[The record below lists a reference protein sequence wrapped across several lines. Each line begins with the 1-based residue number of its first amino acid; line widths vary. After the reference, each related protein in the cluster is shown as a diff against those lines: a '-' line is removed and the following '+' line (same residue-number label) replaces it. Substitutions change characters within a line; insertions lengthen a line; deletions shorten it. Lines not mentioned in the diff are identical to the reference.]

1 MRDFLEKELD
11 KLKISKGEREILI
24 EEFVEW
30 RWEYFE
36 EDFESKNGRKPT
48 VKEGKEFVKEYIAN
62 NSEFRKAPMRQAEK
76 EKGQMQCLLY
86 ALRREQKRLT
96 VEEMSDLLIRRGF
109 PKGSSVKTIYKRIIK
124 ELAEYNIK
132 KGSDGK
138 YYYDNAFEE
147 QNKILSSSGHYKDED
162 QKLYRIKFEKDS
174 YAWLY
179 AKDRIWGNKQ
189 TIEETKKGCFLS
201 FEANQFKSILR
212 WTLGW
217 GDEVEPIEPE
227 ELVIEWKNKIRNMIK
242 KI

>member
-1 MRDFLEKELD
+1 MKEFLEKELD
-11 KLKISKGEREILI
+11 KLKMPKGERKYLI

-30 RWEYFE
+30 RWESFE
-36 EDFESKNGRKPT
+36 EDFEKEHGRKPT
-48 VKEGKEFVKEYIAN
+48 EKEGKQFVKEYIDN
-62 NSEFRKAPMRQAEK
+62 NAEYRKPAMRQVEK
-76 EKGQMQCLLY
+76 ERGQMQCLLY
-86 ALRREQKRLT
+86 ALRRDQKRLT
-96 VEEMSDLLIRRGF
+96 VEDMSDLLIRSGF
-109 PKGSSVKTIYKRIIK
+109 SKGSSVKTIYKRIIK

-147 QNKILSSSGHYKDED
+147 QNTISGSSGCYKDED
-162 QKLYRIKFEKDS
+162 YKLYRIKFEKDS

-179 AKDRIWGNKQ
+179 AKDRIWGKKQ
-189 TIEETKKGCFLS
+189 TIEETKKGCILS

-217 GDEVEPIEPE
+217 GDEAEPIEPE
-227 ELVIEWKNKIRNMIK
+227 ELVDEWKNKITKMMK

>member
-96 VEEMSDLLIRRGF
+96 VEEMSDLLIRSGF

-138 YYYDNAFEE
+138 YYYDSAFEE
-147 QNKILSSSGHYKDED
+147 QNTILSSSGPYKDED

-189 TIEETKKGCFLS
+189 NIEETKKGCFLS